1 MRRRLP
7 AELGTVAGPN
17 CRAGDSGA
25 PVFSGTRAYGIVK
38 GGSYRRDGTCAFYFY
53 MSTDYLPTGWA
64 LLGAPSPMVN
74 SVTSIAP
81 SPETGQR

>member
-1 MRRRLP
+1 MLVP
-7 AELGTVAGPN
+7 VTVAGPN
-17 CRAGDSGA
+17 CRSGDSGA

-53 MSTDYLPTGWA
+53 MSNDYLPTGWA
-64 LLGAPSPMVN
+64 LLGATPPVVN